1 MNNLQKR
8 MRKIPIVAAMALVVG
23 LAGCADDASG
33 LGGTTSGTT
42 GGTTGG
48 TTSGTTAG
56 TTGGTTS
63 GTTAGTTGGT
73 TAGDTGGTTS
83 GVTGGTTSGTTAGT
97 TGGTTSGT
105 TGGTTSGTTG
115 GTTSGTTGG
124 LGGIV
129 CNPTSS
135 TYRPIQLPNATA
147 LGVTN
152 GICLGCSV
160 ANPNN
165 TIDGDITTISLLST
179 PVGLLGGSAELQVQ
193 DTATLYPAGRR
204 AGFVIFDPAGAL
216 LTATLLQQVTVEAVN
231 NGVVQSSA
239 DSTTLSLDLL
249 GSAIIG
255 STEPTFASFIPTAPF
270 NELRISFGSALNA
283 LATLGVFQ
291 ACVAVDPNDP
301 GTTTGGS
308 TGGTT
313 AGTTGGTT
321 GGTTSGTTGGTTS
334 GTTGGTTSGTTG
346 GTTTGGTT
354 GGAVASFCDALP
366 NASSPLL
373 APNAVATEDR
383 EGICLGCSVQ
393 DPGFATDT
401 NLLTLATVNAPVPA
415 LGGTSILSVQDTSTT
430 YPAGRRAGF
439 VIADPAGALLTLTL
453 LQDIS
458 VSTLL
463 NGTVQTEVGLG
474 SLLNLDLLGTTLIG
488 GQAPV
493 YASLVS
499 TGDFNEVRLNFRNIL
514 GVLSQLKVAQACV
527 SNN

>member
-8 MRKIPIVAAMALVVG
+8 MRKIPIAAAMALVVG
-23 LAGCADDASG
+23 LAAGCADDASG
-33 LGGTTSGTT
+33 LGGGTTSGTT
-42 GGTTGG
+42 GGTTAGTTGG

-97 TGGTTSGT
+97 TAGT

-129 CNPTSS
+129 CNPTSN
-135 TYRPIQLPNATA
+135 TFRPIQIPNATA
-147 LGVTN
+147 IGVRN
-152 GICLGCSV
+152 GICLGCAV
-160 ANPNN
+160 ANPENS
-165 TIDGDITTISLLST
+165 IDTDITTISLLST

-239 DSTTLSLDLL
+239 DNTTLSLDLL

-255 STEPTFASFIPTAPF
+255 TTEPTFASFIPTAPF
-270 NELRISFGSALNA
+270 NELRIRFGSAVNA

-301 GTTTGGS
+301 GTTTGGT

-321 GGTTSGTTGGTTS
+321 GGTTAGTTGGTTS

-366 NASSPLL
+366 DTSSPLL
-373 APNAVATEDR
+373 SPSAVATADR
-383 EGICLGCSVQ
+383 EGLCLGCSVQ

-401 NLLTLATVNAPVPA
+401 NLLTLATVNAPVPL
-415 LGGTSILSVQDTSTT
+415 LGGTSILSVQDTSTL

-439 VIADPAGALLTLTL
+439 VIADPAGALLTLNL

-458 VSTLL
+458 VST
-463 NGTVQTEVGLG
+463 
-474 SLLNLDLLGTTLIG
+474 TLIG
-488 GQAPV
+488 GQVPV

-499 TGDFNEVRLNFRNIL
+499 TGDFNEVRLNFRNIV
-514 GVLSQLKVAQACV
+514 GVLGQLKVAQVCV

>member
-1 MNNLQKR
+1 
-8 MRKIPIVAAMALVVG
+8 
-23 LAGCADDASG
+23 
-33 LGGTTSGTT
+33 
-42 GGTTGG
+42 
-48 TTSGTTAG
+48 
-56 TTGGTTS
+56 
-63 GTTAGTTGGT
+63 
-73 TAGDTGGTTS
+73 
-83 GVTGGTTSGTTAGT
+83 SGTTAGT

-115 GTTSGTTGG
+115 GI
-124 LGGIV
+124 GGIV
-129 CNPTSS
+129 CNPTSN
-135 TYRPIQLPNATA
+135 TYRPIQVPNATA
-147 LGVTN
+147 LGVIN

-165 TIDGDITTISLLST
+165 AIDTDITTISSLIT

-216 LTATLLQQVTVEAVN
+216 LTATLLQNIRVDAVN

-239 DSTTLSLDLL
+239 GISALSLDLL
-249 GSAIIG
+249 GTAIIG
-255 STEPTFASFIPTAPF
+255 STEPTFASFIPASPF
-270 NELRISFGSALNA
+270 NELRISFGSAVNA

-301 GTTTGGS
+301 GTTTGGT

-313 AGTTGGTT
+313 AGTTG
-321 GGTTSGTTGGTTS
+321 GTTGGTTS

-373 APNAVATEDR
+373 APNAVATEER
-383 EGICLGCSVQ
+383 AGLCLGCSVQ

-401 NLLTLATVNAPVPA
+401 NLLTLATVNAPVPL
-415 LGGTSILSVQDTSTT
+415 LGGTSILAVQDTSTL

-439 VIADPAGALLTLTL
+439 VIADPAGALLTLNL

-488 GQAPV
+488 GQVPV

-499 TGDFNEVRLNFRNIL
+499 TGDFNEVRLNFRNIV
-514 GVLSQLKVAQACV
+514 GVLGQLKVAQACV

>member
-73 TAGDTGGTTS
+73 TSGTTA
-83 GVTGGTTSGTTAGT
+83 GTTGGTTSGTTAGT

-115 GTTSGTTGG
+115 GI
-124 LGGIV
+124 GGII

-147 LGVTN
+147 IGVTN

-165 TIDGDITTISLLST
+165 TIDGDINTISLLST

-216 LTATLLQQVTVEAVN
+216 LTAALLQQVTVEAVN

-239 DSTTLSLDLL
+239 DNTTLSLDLL

-255 STEPTFASFIPTAPF
+255 STEPTFASFIPTSPF
-270 NELRISFGSALNA
+270 NELRIRFGSAVNA

-291 ACVAVDPNDP
+291 ACVMVDPNDP
-301 GTTTGGS
+301 GTTTGGT

-313 AGTTGGTT
+313 AGTT

-366 NASSPLL
+366 DASSPLL
-373 APNAVATEDR
+373 SPNAVATEER
-383 EGICLGCSVQ
+383 EGLCLGCSVQ

-401 NLLTLATVNAPVPA
+401 NLLTLASVNAPVPL
-415 LGGTSILSVQDTSTT
+415 LGGTSILSVKDTSTL

-439 VIADPAGALLTLTL
+439 VIGDPAGALLTLTL
-453 LQDIS
+453 LQNVS
-458 VSTLL
+458 VSTLR
-463 NGTVQTEVGLG
+463 NGVLQTEVGL
-474 SLLNLDLLGTTLIG
+474 SSVLNLDLLGTPLIG
-488 GQAPV
+488 GRAPI

-499 TGDFNEVRLNFRNIL
+499 TGEFDEVRLNFRNVVGAL
-514 GVLSQLKVAQACV
+514 AQLKVAQVCV